1 MGWIVVSVVRHL
13 SFFLPRPSHEPGFS
27 SHTPYDFLSTYFLSL
42 SLRVSPLQI
51 LKRDGYD
58 YLGYY
63 GLRQKVSFTVR
74 GGASSY
80 CFRGTFLAIDQ
91 WEGGGDWVDV
101 NVDGRDVLRL
111 KRESKFGA
119 QSCEAD
125 TNPWKTFE
133 KPTPAPLWRA
143 IPDPRP
149 AVFRCYRELEHTFKS
164 SLRFESN
171 LNAAIAGT
179 GSESFLLDSIVV
191 TVGAC

>member
-1 MGWIVVSVVRHL
+1 MMEDRIVVILASLKLMPSPAYLITHTIRFVTH
-13 SFFLPRPSHEPGFS
+13 FF
-27 SHTPYDFLSTYFLSL
+27 SL
-42 SLRVSPLQI
+42 SLEVSPRRI
-51 LKRDGYD
+51 LVRNGYD

-63 GLRQKVSFTVR
+63 GRREMVAFTVK
-74 GGASSY
+74 GGAPFY

-111 KRESKFGA
+111 KRESKFGG
-119 QSCEAD
+119 QSCED
-125 TNPWKTFE
+125 DINPWKTFD
-133 KPTPAPLWRA
+133 KPTPVPLWRA
-143 IPDPRP
+143 ITDPRP
-149 AVFRCYRELEHTFKS
+149 AAFRCYRELEHTFKS

-191 TVGAC
+191 TEGSC